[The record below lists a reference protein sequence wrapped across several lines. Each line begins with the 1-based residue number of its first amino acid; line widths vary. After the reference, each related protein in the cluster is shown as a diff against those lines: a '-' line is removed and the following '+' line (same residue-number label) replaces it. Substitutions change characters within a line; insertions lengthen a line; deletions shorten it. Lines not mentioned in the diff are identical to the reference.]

1 MLEVSRWRRLA
12 LAIADHSRARTLAIG
27 LIAAQPLWANADQG
41 ENSEDP
47 NYNPYLYLDWL
58 PRSELTPAERARVP
72 AICSG
77 AFVAPPRNYPGANL
91 SPEDAPLR
99 ATAEQSRLL
108 EDGTAELIGNVH
120 ITQGYRQLFA
130 DQVDIN
136 QQTST
141 AYLRGAI
148 ELREP
153 GLLIRGASA
162 EVHTDSE
169 AASIEDATY
178 VIHDEFIHGDA
189 AYVARQTSGELTL
202 ADGTYTRCEP
212 GREFWRL
219 TGDEI
224 NIDEVESQGVA
235 RNVRLEILNVP
246 VFYAPYFRFPVGDA
260 RMSGFLFPSLSNSDK
275 NGWDLAI
282 PYYWN
287 IAPQMDATITPRY
300 IQYRGKG
307 LEVEFR
313 HLSPV
318 FNTRLRVADLP
329 NDKGGNDDLSRKLID
344 RGFPE
349 DLVLPYKG
357 EDRWLVNLDQEGGYS
372 GSVWRTDINY
382 TKVSD
387 PDYFRDLST
396 ANLGINAETAVS
408 QAAQGSL
415 STENWKVTLR
425 AQDYQVLQNDAFDQ
439 FAQLPRLDVDGNY
452 RWGDWLLSMQ
462 NEAVAWRHQDTQT
475 VTRIGDTDDPETVT
489 PITRDFITADR
500 LRLDYELAWDK
511 EWLWGYFKPGIAGRY
526 LGYQVSDLF
535 LPEDANDTPDAAAA
549 QFTLDT
555 GLYFERDSFI
565 FNRDFIHTLEPRLFT
580 LISSNANQD
589 DFFDIS
595 RKEVNYPY
603 DPANILVIDPR
614 SNNLLYDTSLFT
626 FSYDQLFR
634 DSRFAGSDRI
644 DDASRIALGLT
655 TRFIDPI
662 SGRDLFSASI
672 GQAYYASNTQIGRD
686 ELIEDNPRSELAARL
701 ESRPIQSLRI
711 GSEFVYDDRER
722 NVNRGN
728 FSLRYFDDDARIFN
742 LSYYYER
749 DERVRFIDIA
759 DDSSTRQLNSSAAL
773 PISTHTSIMAS
784 AAYDFTLNRELQY
797 LAGIEYDDCCYRARL
812 VWSRTLDND
821 LAGVVAAEDLE
832 YEEGIFLEVQLKGLA
847 GFGSTVTQMLT
858 KGIANFDQREKL
870 KP

>member
-1 MLEVSRWRRLA
+1 MHEVPRWRRLA
-12 LAIADHSRARTLAIG
+12 LAIANYSHTRTFAIG
-27 LIAAQPLWANADQG
+27 LIAATPLWAHANQGNAY
-41 ENSEDP
+41 EDP

-58 PRSELTPAERARVP
+58 PRSELTPEERARIP

-77 AFVAPPRNYPGANL
+77 AFIPPPRNYPDADL
-91 SPEDAPLR
+91 PPENAPLR
-99 ATAEQSRLL
+99 ATAERSQVLD
-108 EDGTAELIGNVH
+108 DGTAELSGNVH

-130 DQVDIN
+130 DRVDLN
-136 QQTST
+136 QQNHT
-141 AYLRGAI
+141 AYLSGAV

-153 GLLIRGASA
+153 NLLIRGASA

-169 AASIEDATY
+169 AASIEDASY
-178 VIHDEFIHGDA
+178 VIHDEYIHGDA
-189 AYVARQTSGELTL
+189 AYAARQTSGELTL
-202 ADGTYTRCEP
+202 TDGTYTRCEP
-212 GREFWRL
+212 GKEFWRL
-219 TGDEI
+219 IGGEI
-224 NIDEVESQGVA
+224 NIDEVESQGTA
-235 RNVRLEILNVP
+235 RNVRLEIMDVP

-300 IQYRGKG
+300 IQYRGNG
-307 LEVEFR
+307 LEAEFR
-313 HLSPV
+313 HLSPL
-318 FNTRLRVADLP
+318 FNSEIRVADLP
-329 NDKGGNDDLSRKLID
+329 KDKGGNDDLSRKLIN

-357 EDRWLVNLDQEGGYS
+357 EDRWLFNLEQQGGYS
-372 GSVWRTDINY
+372 GSLWRTNIDF

-396 ANLGINAETAVS
+396 ANLGINAETQVS
-408 QAAQGSL
+408 QTAQGSL
-415 STENWKVTLR
+415 NSENWIVTLR
-425 AQDYQVLQNDAFDQ
+425 AQDYQVLQNDRFDT

-462 NEAVAWRHQDTQT
+462 NEATIWRHQDTQT
-475 VTRIGDTDDPETVT
+475 IRFIADTDDPLSVT
-489 PITRDFITADR
+489 ERTNNFINADR
-500 LRLDYELAWDK
+500 LRLDYELFWDK
-511 EWLWGYFKPGIAGRY
+511 EWLWGYFKPGVAGRY

-535 LPEDANDTPDAAAA
+535 LPEGANDTPDAAAA

-555 GLYFERDSFI
+555 GLYFERDTFI

-595 RKEVNYPY
+595 KDEVFDYEVSVNP
-603 DPANILVIDPR
+603 L

-634 DSRFAGSDRI
+634 SSRFTGNDRI

-672 GQAYYASNTQIGRD
+672 GQAYYSSDTQIGLT
-686 ELIEDNPRSELAARL
+686 ELVENTPRSELAARL

-711 GSEFVYDDRER
+711 GSEFVYDDTEH

-728 FSLRYFDDDARIFN
+728 FSLRYFDDSARIFN

-749 DERVRFIDIA
+749 DDTLLFPDEESND
-759 DDSSTRQLNSSAAL
+759 DDSSTRQLNSSAVL

-784 AAYDFTLNRELQY
+784 ASYDLTLDRELQY

-821 LAGVVAAEDLE
+821 LAGVVAPEDLE

-847 GFGSTVTQMLT
+847 GFGATVTQLLT

>member
-1 MLEVSRWRRLA
+1 MLEVPRWRRLA
-12 LAIADHSRARTLAIG
+12 LAIANHSQARTLALG
-27 LIAAQPLWANADQG
+27 LIAAQPLWAQANQY
-41 ENSEDP
+41 EVVEDP

-58 PRSELTPAERARVP
+58 PRSELTPEERARIPV
-72 AICSG
+72 ICSG
-77 AFVAPPRNYPGANL
+77 AFVAPPRNYPDANL

-99 ATAEQSRLL
+99 ATAEQSKILD
-108 EDGTAELIGNVH
+108 DGTAELVGNVH

-130 DQVDIN
+130 DRVDLN
-136 QQTST
+136 QQEHT
-141 AYLRGAI
+141 AYLSGAV

-153 GLLIRGASA
+153 SLLVRGASA

-169 AASIEDATY
+169 TASIEDATY
-178 VIHDEFIHGDA
+178 VIHDEYIHGDA
-189 AYVARQTSGELTL
+189 AYVARQTSGELTIT
-202 ADGTYTRCEP
+202 DGTYTRCEP
-212 GREFWRL
+212 GREFWQL
-219 TGDEI
+219 TGSEI

-235 RNVRLEILNVP
+235 RNVRLEILGVP

-260 RMSGFLFPSLSNSDK
+260 RMSGFLFPSVSNSDK

-300 IQYRGKG
+300 IQYRGNG

-318 FNTRLRVADLP
+318 FNTRLRLADLP

-349 DLVLPYKG
+349 DLVLPNKG
-357 EDRWLVNLDQEGGYS
+357 KDRWLVNLDQEGGYS
-372 GSVWRTDINY
+372 GSIWRTDIDF

-387 PDYFRDLST
+387 ADYFRDLST
-396 ANLGINAETAVS
+396 ANLGINAETSVS

-415 STENWKVTLR
+415 STENWRFTLR

-475 VTRIGDTDDPETVT
+475 ITFIADTDDPDSVT
-489 PITRDFITADR
+489 TLENNFITAER
-500 LRLDYELAWDK
+500 LRLDYELYWDK
-511 EWLWGYFKPGIAGRY
+511 QWLWGYFKPGIAGRY

-535 LPEDANDTPDAAAA
+535 LPEGANDTPDAAAA

-589 DFFDIS
+589 GFFDIS
-595 RKEVNYPY
+595 EDEIFDYQVPVN
-603 DPANILVIDPR
+603 AR

-644 DDASRIALGLT
+644 DDASRVALGLT

-672 GQAYYASNTQIGRD
+672 GQAYYSSDSQIGLT
-686 ELIEDNPRSELAARL
+686 ELIEETPRSELAARL

-711 GSEFVYDDRER
+711 GSEFVYDDTEH

-728 FSLRYFDDDARIFN
+728 FSLRYFDEDARIFN

-749 DERVRFIDIA
+749 DDALLYPKEEGND
-759 DDSSTRQLNSSAAL
+759 DDSSTRQLNSSMVL
-773 PISTHTSIMAS
+773 PITAHASIMAG
-784 AAYDFTLNRELQY
+784 AAYDLTLDRELQY

-832 YEEGIFLEVQLKGLA
+832 YEQGIFLEVQLKGLA